1 MNVASPIAT
10 RLPMDHSIGID
21 QGIKA
26 SDQVERASINRDVD
40 KTSSENEVAHESDKL
55 LPPVAPEDSESTQI
69 SENDLPPIKEPPD
82 KSSKPPQRRLS
93 TVSDIFDSSVSS

>member
-1 MNVASPIAT
+1 
-10 RLPMDHSIGID
+10 MDHSIGID
-21 QGIKA
+21 EEGIKA
-26 SDQVERASINRDVD
+26 SEQVERASINRDVD

-55 LPPVAPEDSESTQI
+55 LPPVAPEDSEITS
-69 SENDLPPIKEPPD
+69 SDNDLPPIKEPPD